1 MTMERNVSLLL
12 LLVIGI
18 IVIITGFILAQP
30 LLALTIVVLIV
41 ATFLY
46 LDIEES
52 HKSGG
57 KALKKNA
64 FIAIFVIVTG
74 YSMFTGLWIFWAGIT
89 VILYSEILL
98 DSIKEWWLDARQL
111 ASLDAVKA
119 IQSPGTLQQSIL
131 HLEERMNALERE
143 KSR

>member
-1 MTMERNVSLLL
+1 MERNVSLLL
-12 LLVIGI
+12 LLVTGI
-18 IVIITGFILAQP
+18 IVIIAGFVLAQP
-30 LLALTIVVLIV
+30 FLALTIVVLII
-41 ATFLY
+41 AAFLY

-74 YSMFTGLWIFWAGIT
+74 YSMFTGLWIFWVGIT
-89 VILYSEILL
+89 AILYSEILL

-111 ASLDAVKA
+111 ACLDVLKA